1 MMTAWQVESKEEDV
15 MGNESRGKKSVCA
28 RCPGTS
34 CYPMIPTGAL
44 MPPLEEAPDFC
55 PMRRFPDVM
64 EKVAGEYTKPSVRE
78 FARLASIQEAQC
90 YELTAAGI
98 RTKIPRIEETVEFAK
113 KCGYTRLGIAFC
125 VGLKE
130 EARMLTAVFE
140 AKGFEVV
147 SVNCKVG
154 RIPKEDIGLTG
165 EEKIMGPGLMEPM
178 CNPVAQAE
186 VLNAEQVNLAIML
199 GLCVGHDTL
208 FIKYCRV
215 PCTVLAV
222 KDRVLGHNP
231 LAALYLS
238 KGPYYSRLHMPSQVD
253 EGKPKTT
260 LE

>member
-1 MMTAWQVESKEEDV
+1 
-15 MGNESRGKKSVCA
+15 MGNENKEKKSICA
-28 RCPGTS
+28 KCPGTS
-34 CYPMIPTGAL
+34 CYPMIPTGAP
-44 MPPLEEAPDFC
+44 MPPLEDAPDFC
-55 PMRRFPDVM
+55 PMRRFQDVM
-64 EKVAGEYTKPSVRE
+64 GKVEEEYAKPSVKE

-90 YELTAAGI
+90 YELTPEGI
-98 RTKIPRIEETVEFAK
+98 RTRIPRIEETMEFAK

-165 EEKIMGPGLMEPM
+165 GEKIMPPLMEPM
-178 CNPVAQAE
+178 CNPIAQAE
-186 VLNAEQVNLAIML
+186 VLNAEKVDLAILL

-208 FIKYCRV
+208 FLKYCKV

-238 KGPYYSRLHMPSQVD
+238 KGPYYGRLNMPGQLQ
-253 EGKPKTT
+253 EGRPKVT